1 MVSRKAVRIRQ
12 AGLACLLAA
21 GVLILAFSG
30 QSLYAAGDELPVQT
44 AVSKTV
50 SDVPAE
56 QICPN
61 CPDVYE
67 TQASGVFCPTAA
79 TIMLTSLMTGLSLAG
94 RRTGR

>member
-1 MVSRKAVRIRQ
+1 MLSRKAVRIRQ

-21 GVLILAFSG
+21 GVFILGFSG
-30 QSLYAAGDELPVQT
+30 QSLYAAGDELPAQT
-44 AVSKTV
+44 TRIPEAA
-50 SDVPAE
+50 AE
-56 QICPN
+56 QS
-61 CPDVYE
+61 CPDCPDIYE

>member
-1 MVSRKAVRIRQ
+1 MVSSKAVRIRR

-21 GVLILAFSG
+21 GVLILAFSA

-44 AVSKTV
+44 AASKTV

-56 QICPN
+56 QLCPT
-61 CPDVYE
+61 CPDIYE

-79 TIMLTSLMTGLSLAG
+79 TNMLTSLMTGLSLGG
-94 RRTGR
+94 RRRRH